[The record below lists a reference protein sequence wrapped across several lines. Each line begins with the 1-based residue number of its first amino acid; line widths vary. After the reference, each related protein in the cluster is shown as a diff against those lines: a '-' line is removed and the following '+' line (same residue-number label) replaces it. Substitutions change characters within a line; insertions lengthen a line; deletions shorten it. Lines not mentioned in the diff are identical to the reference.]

1 MIKLYIHI
9 YLQTKNILSVLSK
22 EISHACY
29 KFETTDIYLSWK
41 VVYFLLA
48 KKKKNVCNIPIEK
61 GKDGERELQREKRM
75 KKRKRKRMRRYQ
87 EKKENGKIKWKER
100 ERIGR

>member
-1 MIKLYIHI
+1 MLVINLRQQIFTFPGKLYIF
-9 YLQTKNILSVLSK
+9 YLL
-22 EISHACY
+22 
-29 KFETTDIYLSWK
+29 
-41 VVYFLLA
+41 
-48 KKKKNVCNIPIEK
+48 KKINVCNIPIEK
-61 GKDGERELQREKRM
+61 GKDGERELQREKRI